1 MTTTLVRTRKEVNYD
16 KEGNFEMVAANP
28 SVDYLSSTHRAW
40 RIELRERVNQE
51 SPANLAG
58 LYCFWSL
65 REIALDVFFDECNR
79 NNKCEVPSL

>member
-1 MTTTLVRTRKEVNYD
+1 MD
-16 KEGNFEMVAANP
+16 AANHRV
-28 SVDYLSSTHRAW
+28 SDHGSTHRAW